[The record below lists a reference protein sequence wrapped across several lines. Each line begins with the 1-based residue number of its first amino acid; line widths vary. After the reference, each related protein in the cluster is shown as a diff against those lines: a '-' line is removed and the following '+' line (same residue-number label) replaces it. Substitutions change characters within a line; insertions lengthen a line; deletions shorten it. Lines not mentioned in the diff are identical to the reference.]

1 MEWFHLDF
9 TELSKARELGQCESG
24 LRMQLSKLLTPFCSW
39 HLEELCVTCGEG
51 RLRTGRYSSTARFLV
66 MTPVFFVH
74 RCFSLATSARCPAFL
89 VFGAARSSKVFTW
102 ISHDFSDV
110 SACAASS
117 LDSTPKRQKKPA
129 ISVRAHCR
137 REGAAACHRAADGP
151 GLGIARIVSG

>member
-102 ISHDFSDV
+102 ISLTFRRVQPALWTALRSDKKSQQSQ
-110 SACAASS
+110 SAHIAGEKVQQRVTAPRMD
-117 LDSTPKRQKKPA
+117 L
-129 ISVRAHCR
+129 
-137 REGAAACHRAADGP
+137 
-151 GLGIARIVSG
+151 GLE